1 MKKVIIN
8 SVMAISMLLITV
20 LAVGLGIES
29 VWVWINRISPAWWWC
44 APFGLVESF
53 CLLALVGYVSV
64 CWMRSQIYNK

>member
-29 VWVWINRISPAWWWC
+29 VWVWCNRISPAWWWC
-44 APFGLVESF
+44 APFGIVESF
-53 CLLALVGYVSV
+53 CVLALVGYVSIV
-64 CWMRSQIYNK
+64 WMCGQINK